1 MDSQVRDMLVLVIE
15 VIFFIG
21 FLTTAFVAKDWTA
34 AATFALALATFALV
48 RDSSKNIEVS
58 KNSLIKEDMTRE
70 MEQLIKPLYNKRD
83 RFEYYE
89 SAYAFSSSTDNFWK
103 EIENNK
109 YMATKDLRESIE
121 NYLKENREVRQNL
134 SSIQG
139 KIRGTY
145 CKEKN
150 QLPSNF
156 LMTINNFA
164 NFASSSFINCE
175 VPPELKKLLDELNE
189 ESEIR
194 SELKKY
200 IDLVENNSFA
210 ITRSDLRN
218 KVIERYEK
226 LEKKLDEIREL
237 LERA

>member
-1 MDSQVRDMLVLVIE
+1 
-15 VIFFIG
+15 
-21 FLTTAFVAKDWTA
+21 
-34 AATFALALATFALV
+34 
-48 RDSSKNIEVS
+48 
-58 KNSLIKEDMTRE
+58 
-70 MEQLIKPLYNKRD
+70 
-83 RFEYYE
+83 
-89 SAYAFSSSTDNFWK
+89 
-103 EIENNK
+103 
-109 YMATKDLRESIE
+109 MATKDLRESIE